1 MDRLNLAESLN
12 PQERKLLPLLKPT
25 QILEEIKTDLTKDE
39 LLRTIQL
46 LENKKIITTSTRVD
60 SIISNIYT
68 KEFLPEIRF
77 LKAIESKPLP
87 IKEIKEKAELDSQ
100 EFSVS
105 MGGLKRNSC
114 IHISKENIEITKEG
128 REYLKNSLK
137 SNNIEKFGKLTNNN
151 QVMLRLLPKKYS
163 ELTKEEESII
173 ESMKKRGVLIKIKEK
188 KVVTVKLEEL
198 GKQIQKI
205 KLDTTL
211 IETLTPNIIKNYQGQ
226 KFRRYDIQ
234 APVPKV
240 YPGRR
245 HFVNEAIG
253 YARSIWLELG
263 FKEMK
268 GSHIQPSFWNFDAL
282 FVPQDHPAREM
293 QDTFF
298 LKNKTKSLPKE
309 IVERVKKA
317 HEEGVDKSTGWQYAW
332 SEEEAKRLVLRT
344 HTTSLSALTLA
355 SLTKKELPA
364 KYFTVGKCYRNET
377 LDWSHLFEFNQTE
390 GIVVDPDANF
400 RHLLGY
406 LKEFFKKMGYDKAR
420 FRPAY
425 FPYTEMSVEIEVFH
439 PIKKKWL
446 ELGGAGM
453 FRPEVVYPLLKE
465 DIPVLAWGPGFDRI
479 ILDYYQIT
487 DIRELYQ
494 NNLKQLREI
503 KLWLK

>member
-1 MDRLNLAESLN
+1 MNVPSLAESLN
-12 PQERKLLPLLKPT
+12 PQERKLLPILKST
-25 QILEEIKTDLTKDE
+25 QVLEEIKTNLTRDE
-39 LLRTIQL
+39 LLRTVQL

-60 SIISNIYT
+60 SIITNIYT

-77 LKAIESKPLP
+77 LKAIENKSLSL
-87 IKEIKEKAELDSQ
+87 KEIKEKAELDNQ
-100 EFSVS
+100 EFSIS
-105 MGGLKRNSC
+105 IGELKKSGC
-114 IHISKENIEITKEG
+114 ITIKDVVGITKEG
-128 REYLKNSLK
+128 KEYLKNSLSSK
-137 SNNIEKFGKLTNNN
+137 KIEPRASKAQL
-151 QVMLRLLPKKYS
+151 MLRLLPKKYS

-173 ESMKKRGVLIKIKEK
+173 EDMKKRGVLIKIKEEK
-188 KVVTVKLEEL
+188 IVTVKLAEL
-198 GKQIQKI
+198 GKQVQKVR
-205 KLDTTL
+205 LETNL
-211 IETLTPNIIKNYQGQ
+211 VETLTPQIIKNYQNQ

-234 APVPKV
+234 APVPKL

-245 HFVNEAIG
+245 HFVNEAIQ
-253 YARSIWLELG
+253 YARRIWLELG

-298 LKNKTKSLPKE
+298 LKNKAKSLPKE
-309 IVERVKKA
+309 LVERVKKS
-317 HEEGVDKSTGWQYAW
+317 HEQGVGKSTGWQYAW
-332 SEEEAKRLVLRT
+332 NEEEAKRLVLRT

-355 SLTKKELPA
+355 SLTKKDLPA

-406 LKEFFKKMGYDKAR
+406 LKEFFKKMGYEKAR

-439 PIKKKWL
+439 PLKKKWL
-446 ELGGAGM
+446 ELGGAGI

-479 ILDYYQIT
+479 ILDYYHIT

-494 NNLKQLREI
+494 NNIKQLREI